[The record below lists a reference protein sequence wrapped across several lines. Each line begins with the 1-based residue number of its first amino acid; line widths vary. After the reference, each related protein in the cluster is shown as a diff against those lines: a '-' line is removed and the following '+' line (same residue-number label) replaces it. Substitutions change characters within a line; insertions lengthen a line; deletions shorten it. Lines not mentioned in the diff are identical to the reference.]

1 MVGTSLA
8 FALGGYL
15 LGSLPTGLLVGRI
28 LKGVDIREYGSGK
41 TGVTNTLRTLGWGP
55 AAVVLVCDVLKG
67 VVPVLL
73 AQQITDGAWA
83 PVAAA
88 LGAIAGH
95 DWPLYAGF
103 RGGRGVATSFG
114 ATAALLPALTP
125 VMLLIGAL
133 ILLPWRYVSLMSVL
147 GTAIT
152 AVILLAL
159 VVIGW
164 APVPY
169 AAFALVAGPLIV
181 VLHRDNIRRLLAG
194 TEPKIGQ
201 GGGRRP
207 ANREYAHAGGRSGR
221 RHGAPV
227 SRGGR

>member
-28 LKGVDIREYGSGK
+28 LKGVDIRDYGSGK

-55 AAVVLVCDVLKG
+55 AAVVLVCDILKG
-67 VVPVLL
+67 VLPVLL
-73 AQQITDGAWA
+73 ARQLTGSAWV
-83 PVAAA
+83 PVAAG

-114 ATAALLPALTP
+114 ATAALMPALTP

-147 GTAIT
+147 GTTIT
-152 AVILLAL
+152 AGIVLAL

-164 APVPY
+164 APGPY

-181 VLHRDNIRRLLAG
+181 VLHRDNIRRLLVG

-201 GGGRRP
+201 GGGRRA
-207 ANREYAHAGGRSGR
+207 ANREYAHSSGR
-221 RHGAPV
+221 
-227 SRGGR
+227 GR